1 MKRGLSF
8 KCHQIIIILICCPF
22 SLVRVNNTQY
32 TPLPSTLNPTSSGLR
47 VALVTETFA
56 PEVNGVA
63 MTLGKLV
70 TGMQAKGHRVQVV
83 RPFQAREMANAPS
96 AGSDDEVDEVLVWG
110 LPIPGYGDMRFGF
123 PCGRRLARLW
133 QAHRPDVV
141 HVATE
146 GPLGWSAVATARA
159 MGLPVTSSFHTNF
172 DSYAH
177 HYRLGLLKSA
187 IEGYLRYF
195 HNRTQATL
203 VPAHAMLQA
212 LQERG
217 YQNLGLMPRGVALAQ
232 FSPTRRS
239 EALRAHW
246 GMGPQD
252 LVVLHVGRLAREKN
266 VDTLLAAFAAI
277 QQPNPGAKLV
287 LVGDGPLRA
296 ALGARCP
303 HAIFT
308 GNRTG
313 VDLAESYASSD
324 LFLFPS
330 LTETY
335 GNVVPEALASGLA
348 VVSYNRA
355 SAAQIITHG
364 HNGTLVP
371 EPGRLMNPTR
381 DSSTSA
387 VMDERFI
394 AAATA
399 LASDAQHRNALRQH
413 APASVAHLAWSNV
426 IDAFEATL
434 RAVIE
439 RASDPSSHRSHERLA
454 HAQP

>member
-1 MKRGLSF
+1 M
-8 KCHQIIIILICCPF
+8 
-22 SLVRVNNTQY
+22 NNT
-32 TPLPSTLNPTSSGLR
+32 PNKLSSPISSRLR
-47 VALVTETFA
+47 IALVTETYP

-83 RPFQAREMANAPS
+83 RPNQAREVANAP
-96 AGSDDEVDEVLVWG
+96 GSGADYEADEVLVRG

-123 PCGRRLARLW
+123 PCGQRLARLW
-133 QAHRPDVV
+133 NTRRPDVV

-172 DSYAH
+172 DSYSQ
-177 HYRLGLLKSA
+177 HYHLGLFKAA
-187 IEGYLRYF
+187 IEGYLRYL

-203 VPAHAMLQA
+203 VPTHAMLQA
-212 LQERG
+212 LQARG

-232 FSPTRRS
+232 FSPARRS

-246 GMGPQD
+246 GVGPQD

-266 VDTLLAAFAAI
+266 VDTLLAAFAAL
-277 QQPNPGAKLV
+277 QQPHPGTKLV

-355 SAAQIITHG
+355 SAAQIITHR
-364 HNGTLVP
+364 HNGVLVP
-371 EPGRLMNPTR
+371 EPWNPMNPTR
-381 DSSTSA
+381 DSPA
-387 VMDERFI
+387 RPGMDERFI
-394 AAATA
+394 AATTA
-399 LASDAQHRNALRQH
+399 LASDAQRLNALRQH

-434 RAVIE
+434 RGVIE
-439 RASDPSSHRSHERLA
+439 RASDSLSHRSHERLA